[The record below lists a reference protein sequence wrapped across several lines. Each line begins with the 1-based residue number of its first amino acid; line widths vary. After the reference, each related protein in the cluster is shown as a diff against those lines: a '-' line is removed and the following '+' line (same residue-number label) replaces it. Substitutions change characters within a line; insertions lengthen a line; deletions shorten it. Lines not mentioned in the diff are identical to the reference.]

1 VAVGLG
7 VLEGLVLAG
16 LVLVDRVVGVTVAGL
31 FDGPDLLEDEVV
43 LALLPPE
50 ELESWYRSSNFPA
63 PQYSE
68 GFPGQA
74 KLQLA

>member
-1 VAVGLG
+1 MAVGLG
-7 VLEGLVLAG
+7 VLVG
-16 LVLVDRVVGVTVAGL
+16 LVLVDRVVGVTVAVL
-31 FDGPDLLEDEVV
+31 LDGPDLLVEDDVVVEV
-43 LALLPPE
+43 LAPE
-50 ELESWYRSSNFPA
+50 ELESKLESWYKSSNFPA